1 MHNFIDAFQFIGR
14 NGEIPGQEHLPTLLY
29 YTLGTVKIAAIAM
42 AISLVIAL
50 PIGLWLGHIH
60 RGSFVAINLGN
71 VWRSL
76 PSLAILA
83 IGLAIFG
90 LGLGIVLV
98 ALCVLAVP
106 PIITNAYVAVDE
118 VDRDLV
124 DAARGMGMTGW
135 QILWKVE
142 LPVAIPLLMAGVRT
156 AALFVVSTT
165 TLAALVGYNDSLG
178 AIVSNETAYHLY
190 GILGAAICIAGLA
203 LLVEA
208 LLAGFQRAI
217 TPVALRNPRSGPTL
231 EDTLTPVGAV
241 LGGGRGNQLP
251 TATK

>member
-1 MHNFIDAFQFIGR
+1 
-14 NGEIPGQEHLPTLLY
+14 
-29 YTLGTVKIAAIAM
+29 
-42 AISLVIAL
+42 
-50 PIGLWLGHIH
+50 
-60 RGSFVAINLGN
+60 
-71 VWRSL
+71 L

-83 IGLAIFG
+83 IGLAFFG
-90 LGLGIVLV
+90 LGLKIVLV
-98 ALCVLAVP
+98 ALCVLAIP

-135 QILWKVE
+135 QILWRVE
-142 LPVAIPLLMAGVRT
+142 FPIAIPLLMAGVRT

-190 GILGAAICIAGLA
+190 GVLGAAICIAGLA

-208 LLAGFQRAI
+208 LLAWVQRAI
-217 TPVALRNPRSGPTL
+217 TPVALRKPRSSSML
-231 EDTLTPVGAV
+231 DDTLAPIAAAVGGAHTDFPQQTT
-241 LGGGRGNQLP
+241 GGTQ
-251 TATK
+251 

>member
-1 MHNFIDAFQFIGR
+1 MHNFIEAFKFIGR
-14 NGEIPGQEHLPTLLY
+14 NGEVPGQQHLPTLLY
-29 YTLGTVKIAAIAM
+29 YSLGTVKIAAIAM

-71 VWRSL
+71 IGRAL
-76 PSLAILA
+76 PSLAVLA
-83 IGLAIFG
+83 IALAFFG
-90 LGLGIVLV
+90 LGLKNVLL
-98 ALCVLAVP
+98 ALCVLAIP

-142 LPVAIPLLMAGVRT
+142 FPVAIPLLMAGVRT

-178 AIVSNETAYHLY
+178 AIVANETAYGLP

-208 LLAGFQRAI
+208 LLAWLQREM
-217 TPVALRNPRSGPTL
+217 TPVALRKGRSNSML
-231 EDTLTPVGAV
+231 DDTLAPIAAAEHAV
-241 LGGGRGNQLP
+241 Q
-251 TATK
+251 A